1 MKRSTL
7 AKIILI
13 KVVLIIAIVALVYLL
28 FPKPSHASNT
38 ETLYK
43 NNCAECHNSHRLG
56 GMGPALLPENL
67 KRLRKKAAIDVIKNG
82 RVATQMPAFKEKLND
97 QQIQSLV
104 DFIYTPLDEPPVWGM
119 AEIKASQII
128 HNRLQDLPNKPVF
141 KVDDLLNMFLVVELG
156 DHHVSLLDGD
166 KFEVIHRFKS
176 RFALHGGPKYSP
188 DGRFVYF
195 ASRDGWISKYDI
207 YNLKLVAEIRAGIN
221 TRNQAVSADG
231 RYVMIANYLPHT
243 LVLLD
248 AKDLSPIKIFEA
260 KDHTG
265 KSSRVSA
272 VYTAPP
278 RNSFIAA
285 FKDIPELWEIN
296 YQDEP
301 PVGFGRWTHDFN
313 PESGE
318 NDKTIPF
325 PIRRITVND
334 YLDDFFFD
342 QDYVSLIGTSREGK
356 GQVVD
361 MDIGRVIV
369 PDLQLPGMPHLS
381 SGITFEYK
389 GRTVLA
395 TPNLKQGNVSVIDMD
410 TWKPIKQIKTLGP
423 GFFMRSHKNTP
434 YAWVDVFFGPNKEVM
449 HIIDKRTLE
458 IVKTLR
464 PAPGKTAAHVE
475 FTRDGKYALLSIWD
489 KDGAV
494 IVYDAATFKEIKRLP
509 MNKPSGKYN
518 VFNKTRYLEGTSH

>member
-1 MKRSTL
+1 MPSNVLFKTVLCGLFLL
-7 AKIILI
+7 ATYPSYAKDTNKI
-13 KVVLIIAIVALVYLL
+13 YQD
-28 FPKPSHASNT
+28 
-38 ETLYK
+38 
-43 NNCAECHNSHRLG
+43 NCAQCHNASRLG

-67 KRLRKKAAIDVIKNG
+67 KRLRKNAAIDVIKNG
-82 RVATQMPAFKEKLND
+82 RIATQMPAFNDKLSNKA
-97 QQIQSLV
+97 IQSLV
-104 DFIYTPLDEPPVWGM
+104 DFIYTPLKETPVWGM

-128 HNRLQDLPNKPVF
+128 HNKEEDLPDKPVF
-141 KVDDLLNMFLVVELG
+141 EVDDLLNLFLVVELG
-156 DHHVSLLDGD
+156 DHHVTLLDGD
-166 KFEVIHRFKS
+166 KLEPIHRFKS

-207 YNLKLVAEIRAGIN
+207 YNLKLIAEIRAGIN

-248 AKDLSPIKIFEA
+248 AKDLSPIKLFEV
-260 KDHTG
+260 KDATG
-265 KSSRVSA
+265 KTSRVSA

-278 RNSFIAA
+278 RNSFIVAL
-285 FKDIPELWEIN
+285 KDIPELWEIS
-296 YQDEP
+296 YEDEP
-301 PVGFGRWTHDFN
+301 PMGFGGWVHDYN
-313 PESGE
+313 PDSGE
-318 NDKTIPF
+318 NVKPEPF
-325 PIRRITVND
+325 PIRRIIVND

-356 GQVVD
+356 GQVID
-361 MDIGRVIV
+361 MDLGRVLV
-369 PDLQLPGMPHLS
+369 PDLELPGMPHLG

-395 TPNLKQGNVSVIDMD
+395 TPNLKKGNVSVIDMD
-410 TWKPIKQIKTLGP
+410 TWKTIKNIKTLGP
-423 GFFMRSHKNTP
+423 GFFMRSHKNTN
-434 YAWVDVFFGPNKEVM
+434 YAWVDVFFGPNKDVM
-449 HIIDKRTLE
+449 HVIDKRTLE

-464 PAPGKTAAHVE
+464 PAPGKTSAHVE

-489 KDGAV
+489 KEGAV
-494 IVYDAATFKEIKRLP
+494 IVYDSETLKEIKRLP